1 MPLAFALAE
10 GAARTE
16 ARAQESGEILTFE
29 HRIAVSLPCTR
40 ARTMLTA
47 RSMRTAL
54 TATLVAIVVS
64 GGASTAL
71 AQVALTDRVYIV
83 QPGDTVSRIAQRL
96 QVPVADLVA
105 RNYLQRPYNLRIG
118 RRLRPPEN
126 TPREVLRTLPH
137 RDGTPGETARGS
149 SAPVQAA
156 APGQVRVRREGSNE
170 TQNVDFSHLDARR
183 ARNLAT
189 FLRVEAEQGQRQ
201 PPPVPL
207 HPRLAYVLARIGR
220 NFSGKTLR
228 IAPNG
233 RARGSEPTGPSTNH
247 GRGTAVD
254 VRVEGVSVQSLHEF
268 CLTMDRVGC
277 GLHRRS
283 NYVHIDVRRERA
295 TWDDSGAILPLANH
309 RRQP

>member
-1 MPLAFALAE
+1 M
-10 GAARTE
+10 
-16 ARAQESGEILTFE
+16 
-29 HRIAVSLPCTR
+29 
-40 ARTMLTA
+40 
-47 RSMRTAL
+47 RSAL
-54 TATLVAIVVS
+54 TTTLVAIVVS
-64 GGASTAL
+64 GVPSHAF
-71 AQVALTDRVYIV
+71 AQVTLTDRVYIV

-137 RDGTPGETARGS
+137 RDGTPGDAPRGS
-149 SAPVQAA
+149 AAPVQTA
-156 APGQVRVRREGSNE
+156 APGQVRVRREGSSE
-170 TQNVDFSHLDARR
+170 SQNVDFTHLDARR
-183 ARNLAT
+183 ARNLAN
-189 FLRVEAEQGQRQ
+189 FLRVDAEEGQRQ
-201 PPPVPL
+201 PAPVPL
-207 HPRLAYVLARIGR
+207 HPRLAYVLARIGQ
-220 NFSGKTLR
+220 NYTGKTLR

-233 RARGSEPTGPSTNH
+233 RARGDEPTGPSTNH

-254 VRVEGVSVQSLHEF
+254 VRVEGVSVQALHEF

-295 TWDDSGAILPLANH
+295 TWDDTGAILPLANH
-309 RRQP
+309 RRP